1 MQRLFQRP
9 GVATQHSQ
17 GSSSNFSSN
26 PSFDRNDASED
37 DKGPGAALDRCRSD
51 ASPQPDSLSRVSRA
65 GLAVPFTEIPAPS
78 QLRDS
83 GYVEMAFTH
92 IPDHQTESLDQQQHQ
107 SSSLSSEH
115 KFTVPFRG
123 LLQLSRRASESREML
138 QQQPSWSPDVILS
151 SSLESATSNVSTDS
165 SNNSPSLGSGVGSN
179 LSLLPSASPLG
190 LGIDTFRSYSPVETQ
205 PLTMPEI
212 EVNENLV
219 PGPKTYFALAL
230 CSTILCCLP
239 VGVLALISAQ
249 QVRRSLAERD
259 WHRAFLS
266 SRKAKTRSLLAI
278 LVGATMWT
286 FVVVTL
292 SVTLVLYLKP

>member
-37 DKGPGAALDRCRSD
+37 DKDPGAALNRCRSD
-51 ASPQPDSLSRVSRA
+51 ASPQPDSLCRVSRA
-65 GLAVPFTEIPAPS
+65 GLAIAFTEIPAPS

-92 IPDHQTESLDQQQHQ
+92 IPDDHQTESFDQQQQQ

-115 KFTVPFRG
+115 KFRG
-123 LLQLSRRASESREML
+123 LLQLSRRATESREML
-138 QQQPSWSPDVILS
+138 QQQPSWSSDVIPS
-151 SSLESATSNVSTDS
+151 SSLESATSNFSTDS

-190 LGIDTFRSYSPVETQ
+190 LGIDTFRTYSPLETQ
-205 PLTMPEI
+205 PLTLPEI
-212 EVNENLV
+212 EVRPPSSL
-219 PGPKTYFALAL
+219 PLP
-230 CSTILCCLP
+230 TITL
-239 VGVLALISAQ
+239 LISKMLKFILPNQ
-249 QVRRSLAERD
+249 FVGQRQNM
-259 WHRAFLS
+259 LS
-266 SRKAKTRSLLAI
+266 WNK
-278 LVGATMWT
+278 
-286 FVVVTL
+286 
-292 SVTLVLYLKP
+292 LYMPVYCPKIAS